1 MKRLEENY
9 ALVDKYGSTYWA
21 GRDCNIYFNDI
32 FIREAI
38 QISYNVV
45 ESVRPYYNYA
55 SYEASTLHHGTR
67 IVQGELTVNFKKH
80 NYLYSILEAAARGPE
95 EITEDSLIFAAPPLS
110 DVSPDEA
117 RETLKT
123 PGISPERKRE
133 LIDRIKRDRDETVPR
148 AIDIPT
154 DKPMFGRSIDGFDIH
169 ILFGTELDGAQTLVF
184 NSDNTTS
191 LEYATNG
198 LNFTGST
205 SQVNNL
211 KQIAPFTALKIKS
224 ASINALGQSITDDGR
239 SIVETYTFMAK
250 GIQLY
255 EVNNTQDT
263 SLELNR
269 NKYA

>member
-55 SYEASTLHHGTR
+55 SYEAATLHHGTR

-80 NYLYSILEAAARGPE
+80 NYLYSILEATTRDNQ
-95 EITEDSLIFAAPPLS
+95 TSVTNSFALAPPPLANIS
-110 DVSPDEA
+110 IDDA
-117 RETLKT
+117 RELLKT
-123 PGISPERKRE
+123 LEISPTQKRE
-133 LIDRIKRDRDETVPR
+133 LIDRIKRGRDETTNP
-148 AIDIPT
+148 ALDIST
-154 DKPMFGRSIDGFDIH
+154 TKPMFSKSIDGFDIH

-184 NSDNTTS
+184 NSDNTAS
-191 LEYATNG
+191 IEYATNG
-198 LNFTGST
+198 LNFQGST
-205 SQVNNL
+205 AQVNSL
-211 KQIAPFTALKIKS
+211 RQIAPFTALKIKS

-250 GIQLY
+250 GIQLL
-255 EVNNTQDT
+255 EINNTQDT
-263 SLELNR
+263 SLR
-269 NKYA
+269 T